1 MSESGATFAP
11 IERQTVSAAVRDA
24 LRAAI
29 TSGEIPPGAPL
40 PSERELSE
48 QFNVARTSVREAVQ
62 ALLSL
67 GLIEKRGN
75 RSHVVERLPDIRFDA
90 ADRRK
95 QQVVELF
102 EVRQITELPMARLA
116 TARATPEQRAELQR
130 IASAF
135 SPDMSLEE
143 FRRLDRQFHQTLA
156 AASGNPTLAELYH
169 KVLDTLFA
177 SQEFLG
183 LLGSDENKAAVRKVI
198 ADSCA
203 AHQAIAR
210 AVASGDVQAAEDAVN
225 RHLRD
230 VEDQMVQTMV

>member
-1 MSESGATFAP
+1 MSEGGATFAP

-24 LRAAI
+24 LKTAI

-48 QFNVARTSVREAVQ
+48 QFSVARTSVREAVQ

-90 ADRRK
+90 SDRRK

-102 EVRQITELPMARLA
+102 EVRQITELPIARLA
-116 TARATPEQRAELQR
+116 TARATADQRADIQR
-130 IASAF
+130 IAAQFSA
-135 SPDMSLEE
+135 DMELEE
-143 FRRLDRQFHQTLA
+143 FRRLDREFHQALA

-177 SQEFLG
+177 SQEFGG
-183 LLGSDENKAAVRKVI
+183 LLGADQNKEAVRRVI

-203 AHQAIAR
+203 AHQAIAA
-210 AVASGDVQAAEDAVN
+210 AVATGDVEAAEEAVN
-225 RHLRD
+225 SHLRD
-230 VEDQMVQTMV
+230 VEDQMVQSMV